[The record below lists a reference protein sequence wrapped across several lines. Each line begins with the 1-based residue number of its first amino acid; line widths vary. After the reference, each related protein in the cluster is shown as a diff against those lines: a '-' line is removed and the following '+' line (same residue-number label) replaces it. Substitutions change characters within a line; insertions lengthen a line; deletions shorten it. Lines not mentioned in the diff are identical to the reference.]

1 MTPTPP
7 RSPPAPDETQRRA
20 LCALLHDALCDLRA
34 LGWSGRAEQAA
45 ALVDAFHNLPVVM
58 LSDGF
63 RWDWFRQELETYAA
77 RYPEGGAHYLRAFD
91 TIEHA

>member
-20 LCALLHDALCDLRA
+20 LCALARRPLRPARSDGAVAPSRPQALA
-34 LGWSGRAEQAA
+34 
-45 ALVDAFHNLPVVM
+45 DAFHNLPVVM